1 MAGFG
6 RFKLTDA
13 VPDQPVETD
22 DSQSGG
28 GIQGSSPTGR
38 AKGKIKK
45 KGKLA
50 GETSKRSLAA
60 SPDSEPSIRDRMVDI
75 GRANQQTGRQRT
87 TGK

>member
-6 RFKLTDA
+6 RYKLTDA

-22 DSQSGG
+22 DSLPGG

-38 AKGKIKK
+38 AKGKSKK
-45 KGKLA
+45 KGKVA
-50 GETSKRSLAA
+50 GDPIKRSLAA